1 MLFKYSAVD
10 QKGEKQTSSIEAVS
24 RDVAI
29 SSLQNRGFSVSAVEE
44 VPEKEGFLSY
54 QINLFKGVSNRDIV
68 LLSREISTLVEAQV
82 SALRVFRLLAAESEN
97 PVLRQAL
104 SIVADD
110 LQAGTT
116 ISKALERHS
125 KIFSPF
131 YVNMVRA
138 GEETGKLDATLLYLA
153 DYLDRSYEVGS
164 KAKNALIY
172 PAFVIGT
179 FVTVMV
185 LMMTMVIPR
194 ISTILTDA
202 GQDIPTY
209 TKIVIGLSNFFV
221 NYGVFLIIL
230 LAVGGF
236 FLFQY
241 IRTKGGKAVFDRA
254 LLTIPFIGPL
264 YRKLYLSRIADNLS
278 TMLISGISVVQA
290 TDITASVVGN
300 SVYEE
305 ILRGVSTAVK
315 GGGNVSNAMA
325 NYPEIPGIMTAMI
338 KVGEETGELG
348 TILKT
353 LAKFYQR
360 EVSNTVDTLVDLI
373 EPLMIVVLGLG
384 VAVLL
389 AAVLIPIYNVSSAI

>member
-68 LLSREISTLVEAQV
+68 LLSREISTLFEAQV